1 LNSGSYELLAH
12 FVVFYRA
19 IEVNNFAYQDLFNL
33 IIILKRQSFTEVCMP
48 IYQYRCLDCHKKFEL
63 YMSYEEY
70 GARSVQ
76 CKHCGSQNIQRRI
89 GRVRVARSEES
100 RLENLADPSNLAGL
114 EDDPRAL
121 GHMMRQMGSE
131 MGEDLGPEFDE
142 VIDRLESGQ
151 SPEEIEDAIPDL
163 GEDGGMGAGD
173 LDDF

>member
-1 LNSGSYELLAH
+1 
-12 FVVFYRA
+12 
-19 IEVNNFAYQDLFNL
+19 
-33 IIILKRQSFTEVCMP
+33 MP
-48 IYQYRCLDCHKKFEL
+48 IYQYRCLDCQKKFEL
-63 YMSYEEY
+63 YISYEEY
-70 GARSVQ
+70 GNRSVQ

-89 GRVRVARSEES
+89 GRVRVAKSEES

-121 GHMMRQMGSE
+121 GRMMRQMGSE

-163 GEDGGMGAGD
+163 GEGGGMGAGD